1 MANINRKKRI
11 LWIIIIVLLV
21 NLIGMC
27 VATVLIYDA
36 TFPRYDV
43 DDLPYQTADRE
54 VTFLSG
60 DNRLWGGL
68 YEGERDALI
77 VLAPGYRAFEG
88 DYLHLIYELQQRGW
102 AVFFFEPT
110 GCCRSEGD
118 SSVGFAQE
126 TLDLHAALDFV
137 ESEGRFGYEKLML
150 LGHSRGGNAVCG
162 ALQRDITAA
171 VTVNALGSDM
181 EAIVSPVENVVG
193 PLAYGNYPIM
203 WLYQKVLFGKYGCMK
218 TADCIEK
225 SDIPVLVVQGSADT
239 TATPTDTALY
249 ADKEDISSPRVEYYL
264 CDKEGQNG
272 HTDLL
277 FDPDQTAN
285 NALVDKIHGFFE
297 KYTGE

>member
-1 MANINRKKRI
+1 MMKPNTKKRI
-11 LWIIIIVLLV
+11 VWIIIIVLLV

-60 DNRLWGGL
+60 SNRLWGGL
-68 YEGERDALI
+68 YEGERDGLI
-77 VLAPGYRAFEG
+77 VLAPGYRACEG
-88 DYLHLIYELQQRGW
+88 DYLHLIQELQAKGW
-102 AVFFFEPT
+102 AIFFFEPT

-126 TLDLHAALDFV
+126 TLDLRAALDYV
-137 ESEGRFGYEKLML
+137 ESENRFGYEKLML

-162 ALQRDITAA
+162 ALDLDITAA
-171 VTVNALGSDM
+171 ATINALGSDM

-193 PLAYGNYPIM
+193 PLAYFNYPIM
-203 WLYQKVLFGKYGCMK
+203 WLYQKLLFGEYGGMK
-218 TADCIEK
+218 TAERIDAA
-225 SDIPVLVVQGSADT
+225 DVPVLVIQGASDP

-264 CDKEGQNG
+264 CDKAGQDG

-277 FDPDQTAN
+277 FDPDRTAN
-285 NALVDKIHGFFE
+285 NALVEQLHQFYVKH
-297 KYTGE
+297 TGE